1 MAEPLRKVEAAEVST
16 QIILEDKRN
25 LKERIQDTHTEEI
38 IIGLCGPIG
47 TDIHFVAE
55 EIENVFHEK
64 YGYEVKHI
72 RISEF
77 IKQHSTAAIPTDKF
91 SYYSE
96 LINQGNNIRQQKG
109 RDVLAELAI
118 NEIAVHREILK
129 RAKREETFTSN
140 RVCYII
146 DSLKNVEELELF
158 RLIYRDLF
166 YFFGVFSN
174 LDIRVKNLEK
184 KGISISDVYKLIDRD
199 SGEEVQFG
207 QQVSD
212 TFVESDFFLRI
223 DQTSSPKVTH
233 KVARFLNLI
242 FNSEI
247 ITPTNNETA
256 MYQAFAAAGNSACLS
271 RQVGAAITN
280 SNGDI
285 LGVGWNDVPRAMG
298 GVYTYS
304 DKDPLSEQD
313 FRCLNLEGGKCFNDF
328 EKELIRNQLVEVLI
342 AGGIIDTANKEQA
355 ISLIKKSRIKELIEF
370 SRAVHAEM
378 LAIITSSQKAGTEV
392 LNGKLFCT
400 TYPCHNCARHIVAA
414 GLKEVYYIEP
424 YRKSLALKLHDDSI
438 SEKED
443 DVDKVRILM
452 FDGVSP
458 KRYLELFKMTLPR
471 KENGKMTQIN
481 KRNRYPKITL
491 SLQAIPLLEKE
502 IIKELQSKQLISIG
516 DEKEA

>member
-1 MAEPLRKVEAAEVST
+1 
-16 QIILEDKRN
+16 
-25 LKERIQDTHTEEI
+25 
-38 IIGLCGPIG
+38 
-47 TDIHFVAE
+47 
-55 EIENVFHEK
+55 
-64 YGYEVKHI
+64 
-72 RISEF
+72 
-77 IKQHSTAAIPTDKF
+77 
-91 SYYSE
+91 
-96 LINQGNNIRQQKG
+96 
-109 RDVLAELAI
+109 
-118 NEIAVHREILK
+118 
-129 RAKREETFTSN
+129 
-140 RVCYII
+140 
-146 DSLKNVEELELF
+146 
-158 RLIYRDLF
+158 
-166 YFFGVFSN
+166 
-174 LDIRVKNLEK
+174 
-184 KGISISDVYKLIDRD
+184 
-199 SGEEVQFG
+199 
-207 QQVSD
+207 
-212 TFVESDFFLRI
+212 
-223 DQTSSPKVTH
+223 
-233 KVARFLNLI
+233 
-242 FNSEI
+242 
-247 ITPTNNETA
+247 